1 MSGARASYAVLA
13 LGSAA
18 FIAVGS
24 LVPFDFQPRPWGEA
38 TDAFGRAMAQRPKT
52 LSKSDL
58 AANVMLG
65 LPLGFALLGT
75 LCAGRAVPRVRVA
88 LCALALVP
96 VCAAFS
102 AAVEFAQLYAPG
114 RTCSGLDVLAQ
125 AVGAAAGMAVW
136 LALGPWFTDQV
147 RRAATGSAPASR
159 LLVAYVVLLGF
170 IQALPLDLNSS
181 PADAYR
187 KLRGRAE
194 EGETAVKPVPFAEFR
209 TLSGDELARRVATLL
224 QLAGLYLPVGLLAS
238 RVPGRFWARGNFP
251 WVFLAGLGLALFLE
265 LGQVMVKS
273 RTCSATDVL
282 VGGSAAFAGWLVGH
296 GFRRGLNI
304 GQTILLGAPWGVA
317 LLWVSWHPLP
327 DKGPVAFDWIPGA
340 PLVSGHPLL
349 ALEAMLTKLV
359 LFGLAGAIVA
369 ARAGV
374 ARPHA
379 FAIPVVLG
387 LAASAI
393 FEVGQTR
400 FVGHTPGITDVLLG
414 GLGAFCGAW
423 VTRRVCS

>member
-1 MSGARASYAVLA
+1 VSGARTSYAVLA

-24 LVPFDFQPRPWGEA
+24 LVPFHFQPRPWGEA
-38 TDAFGRAMAQRPKT
+38 TDAFVRAMAQRPKT

-65 LPLGFALLGT
+65 LPLGFALLGM
-75 LCAGRAVPRVRVA
+75 LCAGRALPRVRVA
-88 LCALALVP
+88 LYALALLP
-96 VCAAFS
+96 MCAAFS

-125 AVGAAAGMAVW
+125 TVGAAAGMLAW

-187 KLRGRAE
+187 KLYGRAE
-194 EGETAVKPVPFAEFR
+194 AGDTAVKPVPFGEFR
-209 TLSGDELARRVATLL
+209 TLSGDEVDRRIATLV

-238 RVPGRFWARGNFP
+238 RVPGRFWSRGNFP
-251 WVFLAGLGLALFLE
+251 WVLLAGLGLALFLE

-273 RTCSATDVL
+273 RTCNATDVL

-296 GFRRGLNI
+296 GFRHRLNN
-304 GQTILLGAPWGVA
+304 GQTILLGALWGVA
-317 LLWVSWHPLP
+317 LLWVSWQPLRQ
-327 DKGPVAFDWIPGA
+327 GSPVAFDWVPGM
-340 PLVSGHPLL
+340 PLQGHPLW

-369 ARAGV
+369 ARVGV

-387 LAASAI
+387 LAASAL